1 LFYSASAVCG
11 NFVDSRQSNKEYM
24 NSAVTT
30 TLIMEPQMTM
40 PINDVEARI
49 LGSLMEKELTTPEY
63 YPLTLNSLT
72 NACNQKSNRDPVV
85 HFEEEDV
92 VRGLDKLRMKGLARL
107 SGEGGRVPKY
117 CHSLGEKLAPPELA
131 VLAELLLRGPQTLGE
146 LRTRC
151 DRMSAFAD
159 IAEVEEVLAD
169 LQKYELQ
176 LVTLLSRQ
184 PGQKEQRYAHLMSG
198 EPVIQH
204 SEKQSQPEAA
214 RVKVMAEDERIVVL
228 ESEVALLKDEIA
240 LLKQTMEEFKAQFD

>member
-1 LFYSASAVCG
+1 
-11 NFVDSRQSNKEYM
+11 M

-30 TLIMEPQMTM
+30 TLIMEPYMTM

-49 LGSLMEKELTTPEY
+49 LGTLMEKELTTPEY

-72 NACNQKSNRDPVV
+72 NACNQKSNRDPVMQLED
-85 HFEEEDV
+85 EEV
-92 VRGLDKLRMKGLARL
+92 VRGLDKLRMKGYARL

-159 IAEVEEVLAD
+159 IAAVEEVLAD

-176 LVTLLSRQ
+176 LATLLPRQ
-184 PGQKEQRYAHLMSG
+184 PGQKEQRYAHLLSG
-198 EPVIQH
+198 EPVIPH
-204 SEKQSQPEAA
+204 PEKQLQPEAA
-214 RVKVMAEDERIVVL
+214 RVRVMAEDERITAL

-240 LLKQTMEEFKAQFD
+240 ALKQIMAEFKAQFE

>member
-1 LFYSASAVCG
+1 
-11 NFVDSRQSNKEYM
+11 M

-30 TLIMEPQMTM
+30 TLIMEPHMTM

-49 LGSLMEKELTTPEY
+49 LGALMEKELTTPEY

-72 NACNQKSNRDPVV
+72 NACNQKSNRDPVM
-85 HFEEEDV
+85 HLEEEEV
-92 VRGLDKLRMKGLARL
+92 VRGLDKLRMKGFARL

-151 DRMSAFAD
+151 DRMTAFAD
-159 IAEVEEVLAD
+159 SAAVEEVLAD

-176 LVTLLSRQ
+176 YATLLPRQ
-184 PGQKEQRYAHLMSG
+184 PGQKEQRYAHLLSG

-204 SEKQSQPEAA
+204 AEKQLQPEAA
-214 RVKVMAEDERIVVL
+214 RVKVMAENERLAAL

-240 LLKQTMEEFKAQFD
+240 ALKQIMGEFKAQFE

>member
-1 LFYSASAVCG
+1 
-11 NFVDSRQSNKEYM
+11 
-24 NSAVTT
+24 
-30 TLIMEPQMTM
+30 MTM

-49 LGSLMEKELTTPEY
+49 LGALMEKELTTPEY

-72 NACNQKSNRDPVV
+72 NACNQKSNRDPVMQLED
-85 HFEEEDV
+85 EEV
-92 VRGLDKLRMKGLARL
+92 VRGLDKLRMKGYARL

-159 IAEVEEVLAD
+159 SAAVEEVLAD

-176 LVTLLSRQ
+176 LATLLPRQ
-184 PGQKEQRYAHLMSG
+184 PGQKEQRYAHLLSG
-198 EPVIQH
+198 EPVFPH
-204 SEKQSQPEAA
+204 SEKQLQPETA
-214 RVKVMAEDERIVVL
+214 RVKVMAEDERITAL

-240 LLKQTMEEFKAQFD
+240 ALKHIMAEFKAQFE